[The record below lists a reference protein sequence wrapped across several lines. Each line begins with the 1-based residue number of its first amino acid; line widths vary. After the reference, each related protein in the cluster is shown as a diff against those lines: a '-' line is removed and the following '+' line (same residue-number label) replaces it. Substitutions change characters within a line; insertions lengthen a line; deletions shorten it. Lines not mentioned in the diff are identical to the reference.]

1 MSIAAI
7 VRANLSQFADFRGR
21 SSREEFWCFF
31 LVGVL
36 AAQSMSLLTGS
47 LSSIFPAFG
56 SSMLSSP
63 PFMVRGLLLLPFL
76 AAAARRLRDCGK
88 SPWWLCLALPRL
100 LLESWELAT
109 FLMADYAFGG
119 PLMYPLAEICLVI
132 LLFLLTAERRDK
144 QGVSVAAGGKE
155 ARVPSVTTAVKLCL
169 RRCLLFRGRASR
181 AEFWWFVLAWQML
194 ALFLESQVLILSVLL
209 GSHLVPYGPAAVRLA
224 CSAFCIL
231 PLCAAGARRLHDRGM
246 PGWWMLLGLPSL
258 IIAPALAFWA
268 PLEIWGG
275 KESARLFQL
284 MLRPELN
291 MPQLLSP
298 LVQLA
303 ASCLLLSLYWLL
315 TVDGA
320 AGPNRY
326 GPDSLEGEP
335 GRRARVLVFRESGPD
350 RPEPARRVRRNGG
363 RRPARSLSAARGW
376 RMLNFSDQF

>member
-7 VRANLSQFADFRGR
+7 VRANLSQFANFRGR

-47 LSSIFPAFG
+47 LSSIFPTFG
-56 SSMLSSP
+56 SSIASP

-132 LLFLLTAERRDK
+132 LLFLLTAERGDK
-144 QGVSVAAGGKE
+144 QGVSVAAGAKE
-155 ARVPSVTTAVKLCL
+155 ARVPSFTTAVKLCL

-181 AEFWWFVLAWQML
+181 AEFWWFVLAWQLL

-224 CSAFCIL
+224 CSAL
-231 PLCAAGARRLHDRGM
+231 SVNEPRSWTM
-246 PGWWMLLGLPSL
+246 WPG
-258 IIAPALAFWA
+258 
-268 PLEIWGG
+268 
-275 KESARLFQL
+275 
-284 MLRPELN
+284 
-291 MPQLLSP
+291 
-298 LVQLA
+298 
-303 ASCLLLSLYWLL
+303 
-315 TVDGA
+315 
-320 AGPNRY
+320 
-326 GPDSLEGEP
+326 
-335 GRRARVLVFRESGPD
+335 
-350 RPEPARRVRRNGG
+350 
-363 RRPARSLSAARGW
+363 
-376 RMLNFSDQF
+376 